1 MFFKPTPLT
10 DIPVEGCVGFT
21 FRGSVTEQPVEV
33 FYKDHT
39 SIDGWGGWTSY
50 LLKIFQVHSS
60 IGNGFEM

>member
-1 MFFKPTPLT
+1 M
-10 DIPVEGCVGFT
+10 GFT
-21 FRGSVTEQPVEV
+21 FRGGVTEQPVEV

>member
-10 DIPVEGCVGFT
+10 IIPVEGCVGFT
-21 FRGSVTEQPVEV
+21 FRGGVTEQPVEV